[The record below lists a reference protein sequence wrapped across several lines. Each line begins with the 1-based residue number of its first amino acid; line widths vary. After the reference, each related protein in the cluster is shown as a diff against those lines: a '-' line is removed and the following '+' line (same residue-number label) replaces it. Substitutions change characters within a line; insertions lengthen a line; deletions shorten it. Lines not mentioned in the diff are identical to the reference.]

1 MLRMDRKDRLR
12 YCRLQSPFGQEYLRA
27 AGLPTRDFSTIVFVP
42 DWAQRDRP
50 DFKLR
55 TEGIVAA
62 MCACGGWGTFL
73 GRVIAFLP
81 THVGNDFYE
90 LIARMRYRV
99 FGPWRAC
106 PLPNPEWAKRF
117 ID

>member
-1 MLRMDRKDRLR
+1 MLRMDRKGSLR
-12 YCRLQSPFGQEYLRA
+12 YCRLQGPLGQEYLRA
-27 AGLPTRDFSTIVFVP
+27 AGLPTKEFSTIVFVP

-50 DFKLR
+50 DFRLR

-62 MCACGGWGTFL
+62 MCACGGWGTFV
-73 GRVIAFLP
+73 GGVIGLMPNRF
-81 THVGNDFYE
+81 GNGCYE
-90 LIARMRYRV
+90 LVARMRYHM